1 MARTIDEWKQVLK
14 DRIASDAVLSVKLT
28 NTSSTSIYGLFLFI
42 VAFSAWMLENLFDLF
57 TADVVETIYNTKPH
71 TPQWYVMMAKRFQ
84 YGYALVEDA
93 DYYDNTAL
101 TEDQVNAS
109 KIIKYAAFVES
120 PYVRLKVA
128 KQNGTGLG
136 PLSEA
141 ELVSFRAYIVR
152 IKDAG
157 VKLKL
162 PSDAV
167 QSNIT
172 SGPPDNLKVEMR
184 IKYNPLVLN
193 ASGARIDG
201 TSFTP
206 VADGL
211 RGYLNALDF
220 NGLFSVQKMVDA
232 IQAVDGVEDLSIDS
246 IQTKYALLP
255 YTSVDIDFVPDGG
268 YLIIEDSDLTITYE
282 PA

>member
-14 DRIASDAVLSVKLT
+14 DRISTDAVLNSKLT
-28 NTSSTSIYGLFLFI
+28 NTSTTSIYNLFLFV
-42 VAFSAWMLENLFDLF
+42 VAFSAWVLENLFELF
-57 TADVVETIYNTKPH
+57 KADVVETIYNTKPH
-71 TPQWYVMMAKRFQ
+71 TAQWYVMMAKRFQ
-84 YGYALVEDA
+84 YGYALAPDS
-93 DYYDNTAL
+93 DYYDNSIL
-101 TEDQVNAS
+101 TEDQVNNS
-109 KIIKYAAFVES
+109 KIVKYAALVEN

-128 KQNGTGLG
+128 KQEGSGLG
-136 PLSEA
+136 PLSPA
-141 ELVSFRAYIVR
+141 ELESFRAYIVR
-152 IKDAG
+152 IKDLG

-172 SGPPDNLKVEMR
+172 SGEADHLKIEMR
-184 IKYNPLVLN
+184 VRYNPLVLN
-193 ASGARIDG
+193 SSGARIDG
-201 TSFTP
+201 TSITP

-220 NGLFSVQKMVDA
+220 NGLFSVQKMIDA
-232 IQAVDGVEDLSIDS
+232 IQAVDGVEDLAIDS

-255 YTSVDIDFVPDGG
+255 YTSVDIDFIPDGG
-268 YLIIEDSDLTITYE
+268 YLVIADDDLTITYE